1 MYKHFFKRAIDLLL
15 SFIGIIVLIPVWLIL
30 TIAIFINDP
39 GPIFFTQKRV
49 GKKKK
54 LFKILKFRTMKTST
68 PHDMPTHM
76 LENPEQYI
84 TKVGGFLRKTS
95 LDELPQIFNIFAGQ
109 MSIIGPRP
117 ALWNQD
123 DLIAERDKYGAN
135 DIKPGLTGWAQINGR
150 DELEIPVKAK
160 LDGEYVEKMSFGFDC
175 KCFFGTIKSVLKH
188 DGVVEGGTGELHK
201 EALAAEEKKTEEEKE
216 AEEEKKSEEE
226 KKDKQDKQDIQSA
239 EVAATSVAE
248 ETCLNYEIQT
258 ESIKKKNKIAV
269 VSAHTPSLFWFRMD
283 MMQRFK
289 FLNYDVVAIAN
300 EPENEWK
307 KKFAEYGIAYRQIY
321 VNRNGTNPFKDVKT
335 LHSIRKIFEEEKPIK
350 VFSYNAK
357 AVIYGGIAAKK
368 LKIEHY
374 PLIAG
379 VGSVFLSNNFKN
391 EILQKIMVAEY
402 KKALKQSP
410 AVFFQNHDDSELFLK
425 KGIVTDRQIAYIHG
439 SGVNL
444 NKFRYEALP
453 NRLAFLFV
461 GRLLKDKGVREYL
474 EASEKVKTLYPDV
487 RFMLVGPFDT
497 NPSSIKENE
506 LKHYVD
512 AGIIEYYGEQK
523 DVSLFL
529 KQCSVFVLPSYREGT
544 PKTVLEAMATGRAV
558 ITTDAPGC
566 KETVIDGKNG
576 YLIPVKNVDRL
587 VEKMIEMIKF
597 PDLMEEFGREG
608 RKMAEGK
615 FSVDTVNNTICKTMK
630 LDNKGG
636 DKYVTL

>member
-39 GPIFFTQKRV
+39 GPIFFAQKRV

-84 TKVGGFLRKTS
+84 TKVGSFLRKTS

-201 EALAAEEKKTEEEKE
+201 EALAAEEKE
-216 AEEEKKSEEE
+216 AEEEKKSEEGKKSEEE

-239 EVAATSVAE
+239 EVAATDSTAIDLR
-248 ETCLNYEIQT
+248 TIGT
-258 ESIKKKNKIAV
+258 ENIKKDKIIV
-269 VSAHTPSLFWFRMD
+269 MSAHTPSLFWFRME
-283 MMQRFK
+283 MMQRF
-289 FLNYDVVAIAN
+289 LSLGYDVLAVAN
-300 EPENEWK
+300 ESENEWK
-307 KKFAEYGIAYRQIY
+307 DKFAMRGITYRQIY
-321 VNRNGTNPFKDVKT
+321 INRNGTNPIKDLRT
-335 LHSIRKIFEEEKPIK
+335 LKEIKRLIQVENPQK

-357 AVIYGGIAAKK
+357 AVIYGGIAAKEQ
-368 LKIEHY
+368 KIDFY

-379 VGSVFLSNNFKN
+379 VGSIFLSNNFKSRV
-391 EILQKIMVAEY
+391 LQRIMGAEY
-402 KKALKQSP
+402 KKSLKSSK
-410 AVFFQNHDDSELFLK
+410 AVFFQNHDDSELFLR
-425 KGIVTDRQIAYIHG
+425 KGLVKQEQISYIHG

-444 NKFRYEALP
+444 KKFEVEVLP
-453 NRLAFLFV
+453 STFSFLFT
-461 GRLLKDKGVREYL
+461 GRLIKDKGIREYL
-474 EASEKVKTLYPDV
+474 EACEIIKRQYPNV
-487 RFMLVGPFDT
+487 RCMLVGPYDT
-497 NPSSIKENE
+497 NPTSLRAEE
-506 LKHYVD
+506 LKRYVD
-512 AGIIEYYGEQK
+512 LHIIEYYGEQR
-523 DVSLFL
+523 DVRPFL
-529 KQCSVFVLPSYREGT
+529 QQCSVFVLPSYREGT
-544 PKTVLEAMATGRAV
+544 PKTVLEAMATGRAI

-566 KETVIDGKNG
+566 KETVVNG
-576 YLIPVKNVDRL
+576 ENGFLVPIKNVDALVDKMDELINNPRL
-587 VEKMIEMIKF
+587 VV
-597 PDLMEEFGREG
+597 EFGAKSRQI
-608 RKMAEGK
+608 AEEK
-615 FSVDTVNNTICKTMK
+615 FSVETVNDTICKTMEIV
-630 LDNKGG
+630 NKGG